1 MGRDRPKGA
10 VDVGPAAFS
19 VQPEAVF
26 RLEAISASLFR
37 SKNWSQRSCVSFGD
51 DLFPMEP

>member
-1 MGRDRPKGA
+1 MERDRPKGD
-10 VDVGPAAFS
+10 VDAGPAAFS

-37 SKNWSQRSCVSFGD
+37 SKNWS
-51 DLFPMEP
+51 

>member
-1 MGRDRPKGA
+1 MLDVEQNRRARKYSCGRDYPPR
-10 VDVGPAAFS
+10 VVGFHAAAFS

-37 SKNWSQRSCVSFGD
+37 SNNWS
-51 DLFPMEP
+51 